1 MMENFRPGGLAR
13 FGLDYDTVAAA
24 NPAVVY
30 ASISGFGTS
39 EQGRV
44 LPGYDLI
51 VQAMSGLMSLTGS
64 PDTGPFRS
72 GISVFDVMAGLHATI
87 GILAALH
94 ARDENGRGQHVEVNL
109 LSSAMSGMVNQ
120 TSAYVA
126 GGVIP
131 QRMGNSHPSLFPY
144 EPLMCADGELIIT
157 AGNNGQ
163 FRKLVEVL
171 GVPELADDPRFSRN
185 EDRTANRDE
194 LRPLLVERLMTR
206 PKMDWF
212 REIIGAGVPCGPIND
227 VGGGV
232 AFAHGDRARPGRR
245 GRRGRR
251 DGAVDPQPDHVLRD
265 PRRLPPAAAGAG
277 RARRRDPG
285 LVGGCRGL
293 DVSTTAARPVERS
306 ARPTDEERTAMSE
319 LEFPTSLGTSTAEEI
334 SLLGQSLAGDLMGNV
349 GFGELAFWLVALRRP
364 TPGETRVFE
373 AVLVA
378 LADHGF
384 TPTAI
389 AARLTY
395 LSAPDSLQG
404 ALAAGLLGGGSRFLG
419 VTEDCGGYLHAVL
432 DEHDGDLPT
441 DDAGWDALALAAVR
455 RTREQGRYV
464 PGLGH
469 PVHKVED
476 PRTPRLIQIADEEG
490 LHGPHLRLFEAI
502 GRTHEQVL
510 GRKLPLNGAGVCG
523 AALADLGLP
532 VELLRGFALLAR
544 AAGLLGQIAE
554 ERRRPIGMDA
564 YLTID
569 RNAVYVD
576 PDRGLSRE
584 ERAWPPSPRSSP
596 RRTTPST

>member
-1 MMENFRPGGLAR
+1 
-13 FGLDYDTVAAA
+13 
-24 NPAVVY
+24 
-30 ASISGFGTS
+30 
-39 EQGRV
+39 
-44 LPGYDLI
+44 
-51 VQAMSGLMSLTGS
+51 
-64 PDTGPFRS
+64 
-72 GISVFDVMAGLHATI
+72 
-87 GILAALH
+87 
-94 ARDENGRGQHVEVNL
+94 
-109 LSSAMSGMVNQ
+109 MVNQ

-126 GGVIP
+126 GGVVP

-171 GVPELADDPRFSRN
+171 GVPELADDPRFARN

-212 REIIGAGVPCGPIND
+212 REIIAAGVPCGPINT
-227 VGGGV
+227 V
-232 AFAHGDRARPGRR
+232 GRR
-245 GRRGRR
+245 RRRSPTRSGSTRSSR
-251 DGAVDPQPDHVLRD
+251 SA
-265 PRRLPPAAAGAG
+265 
-277 RARRRDPG
+277 RARRWCRRSATRSRSPRPPPTT
-285 LVGGCRGL
+285 GCRRRGSTSTATRSGPGCGG
-293 DVSTTAARPVERS
+293 DVVSTGSTDGPRS
-306 ARPTDEERTAMSE
+306 TDGRGEDGDDE

-334 SLLGQSLAGDLMGNV
+334 SLLGQSLAGDLMGKV

-441 DDAGWDALALAAVR
+441 DDAGWDALALEAVR

-476 PRTPRLIQIADEEG
+476 PRTPRLIAIADEEG
-490 LHGPHLRLFEAI
+490 LRGPHLRLFEAI

-510 GRKLPLNGAGVCG
+510 GRRLPLNGAGVCG

-544 AAGLLGQIAE
+544 AAGLLGQLAE

-564 YLTID
+564 YLTVD

-576 PDRGLSRE
+576 PDRGLRE